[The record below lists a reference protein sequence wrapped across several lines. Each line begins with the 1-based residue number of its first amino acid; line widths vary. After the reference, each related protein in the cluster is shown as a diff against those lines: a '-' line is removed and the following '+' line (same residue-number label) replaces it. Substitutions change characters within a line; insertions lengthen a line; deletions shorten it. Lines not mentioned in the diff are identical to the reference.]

1 MEINSDNISK
11 GDYNFFSG
19 TYFFGFGDGN
29 YSYDSV
35 RIVKLLYI
43 LISFILNIL
52 IIISIIKKKNRKFSI
67 ALQITGNI
75 LIINFIHTFS
85 YSFEWVLKDSD
96 HVLYIFKDEEKLSYY
111 EVGGLLVG
119 NMDNNAACIA
129 QGFFLVFSSL
139 SQDILINIFFFVINR
154 PDIPSKRRIKVY
166 LFMGYFLPLIISLI
180 FLKFEELG
188 INDKFCYIKKFLFE
202 DKEYS
207 YNSNFPLIVM
217 FIYTLRLVNLII
229 SIYLLI
235 QIFRYVKENKLKKI
249 YILKSSSILIIQII
263 TILIGFL
270 YRLIS
275 AIKEEIGRKITNTFL
290 YINTLDGIL
299 FPLAYSLSNGIFQDL
314 FCNSKRS
321 SLETITTDE
330 DEDTIR
336 NNETNQIQ
344 NTVSR
349 ATTEKTFAMV
359 DIRDDNNFDLSYN

>member
-1 MEINSDNISK
+1 
-11 GDYNFFSG
+11 
-19 TYFFGFGDGN
+19 
-29 YSYDSV
+29 
-35 RIVKLLYI
+35 
-43 LISFILNIL
+43 
-52 IIISIIKKKNRKFSI
+52 
-67 ALQITGNI
+67 
-75 LIINFIHTFS
+75 
-85 YSFEWVLKDSD
+85 
-96 HVLYIFKDEEKLSYY
+96 
-111 EVGGLLVG
+111 
-119 NMDNNAACIA
+119 
-129 QGFFLVFSSL
+129 
-139 SQDILINIFFFVINR
+139 
-154 PDIPSKRRIKVY
+154 
-166 LFMGYFLPLIISLI
+166 
-180 FLKFEELG
+180 
-188 INDKFCYIKKFLFE
+188 
-202 DKEYS
+202 
-207 YNSNFPLIVM
+207 M

>member
-1 MEINSDNISK
+1 MKLNSDNISK
-11 GDYNFFSG
+11 GDYDFFSAA
-19 TYFFGFGDGN
+19 YFFGIGDDN

-43 LISFILNIL
+43 LISFILNIF
-52 IIISIIKKKNRKFSI
+52 IIISIIKRKNRKFSI
-67 ALQITGNI
+67 ALQLTGNI

-85 YSFEWVLKDSD
+85 YLFEWVLKDSD
-96 HVLYIFKDEEKLSYY
+96 HFFYLYKDETNSYY

-119 NMDNNAACIA
+119 NMDDNAACIT

-154 PDIPSKRRIKVY
+154 PKIPSKGRIRLY
-166 LFMGYFLPLIISLI
+166 LFMGYCLPLIICLI
-180 FLKFEELG
+180 FLKFQVFG
-188 INDKFCYIKKFLFE
+188 INDKFCSVKKFLFE
-202 DKEYS
+202 NKEYS
-207 YNSNFPLIVM
+207 YNSIFPTIIM
-217 FIYTLRLVNLII
+217 FIYTLRLLNLII
-229 SIYLLI
+229 SIYLLAK
-235 QIFRYVKENKLKKI
+235 IFNYVKANKLKKI

-275 AIKEEIGRKITNTFL
+275 AINEDIGRKITNTFL

-299 FPLAYSLSNGIFQDL
+299 FPLVYSLSNGIFQDL
-314 FCNSKRS
+314 FCDSKRNIT
-321 SLETITTDE
+321 EIITTEE
-330 DEDTIR
+330 DEETIR

-349 ATTEKTFAMV
+349 ATTGKTFAMV
-359 DIRDDNNFDLSYN
+359 DIKDDNNFDLSYI